1 MECTTIELT
10 NTEKYFLRLSVLN
23 LDNQFITDFLSLRKK
38 DLSQIKKTLKI
49 KFNTKNWVTLIQ
61 KAFELGVLKE
71 QDYVDSTVKKIALE
85 YASKIIND
93 FKDVPYDYK
102 LPQSTL
108 LDFDYTVTNTLKQ
121 MKIALK

>member
-10 NTEKYFLRLSVLN
+10 NAEKYFLRLSVLN
-23 LDNQFITDFLSLRKK
+23 LDNQFIADFLSLRKK

-49 KFNTKNWVTLIQ
+49 KFNTKDWVTLIQ